1 MKIFNTM
8 KLIDFLNLQYKPE
21 KLFKYYDDYAC
32 YLYFDVF
39 NENDE
44 EYYSQVEKDKK
55 KYSDMQ
61 TGVERMRSDKKWK
74 QKQIK

>member
-1 MKIFNTM
+1 MKIFNAM

-39 NENDE
+39 NENKE
-44 EYYSQVEKDKK
+44 EYYNRVEEDIK

-61 TGVERMRSDKKWK
+61 TGTERMKAGKKWK
-74 QKQIK
+74 TELVK

>member
-1 MKIFNTM
+1 MKIFNAM

-39 NENDE
+39 NENKE
-44 EYYSQVEKDKK
+44 EYYNRVEEDIK

-61 TGVERMRSDKKWK
+61 TGIERMKAGKKWK
-74 QKQIK
+74 TELIK

>member
-39 NENDE
+39 NKNDE
-44 EYYSQVEKDKK
+44 EYYSQIEKDIK

-61 TGVERMRSDKKWK
+61 TGIERMRTDKKWK

>member
-39 NENDE
+39 KQNDE
-44 EYYSQVEKDKK
+44 EYYSQVEKDIK